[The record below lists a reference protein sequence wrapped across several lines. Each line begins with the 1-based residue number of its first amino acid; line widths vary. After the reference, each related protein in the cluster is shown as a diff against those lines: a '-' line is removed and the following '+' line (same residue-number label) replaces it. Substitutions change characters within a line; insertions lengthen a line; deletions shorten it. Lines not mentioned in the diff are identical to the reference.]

1 MAIIFKRKNI
11 TPLAG
16 DILETFEDF
25 LGAKGITLTDNPE
38 RDEAIASGECE
49 PDEAAEIYGSLCDYI
64 MDTVA
69 SELEKGTDPF
79 TLAKASVIGFCE
91 MIAETGTSRPITDE
105 EMHILYDDV
114 IATANAW
121 GITDLTIAESGD

>member
-1 MAIIFKRKNI
+1 MAIMFKRENI

-16 DILETFEDF
+16 DILDTFEDF
-25 LGAKGITLTDNPE
+25 LDKQGITLTDNPE

-64 MDTVA
+64 MGAVEA
-69 SELEKGTDPF
+69 ELEKGTDPF

-105 EMHILYDDV
+105 EMRTLCHEV
-114 IATANAW
+114 ITTANTW
-121 GITDLTIAESGD
+121 GITDHTIAESQD